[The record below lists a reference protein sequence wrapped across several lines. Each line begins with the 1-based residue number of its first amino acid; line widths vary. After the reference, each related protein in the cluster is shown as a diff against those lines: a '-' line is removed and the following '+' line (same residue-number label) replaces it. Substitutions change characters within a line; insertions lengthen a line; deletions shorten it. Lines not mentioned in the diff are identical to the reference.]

1 MAMHGKSFLSRVW
14 SRVHE
19 PRAIAVLQACV
30 YLTLLLGGLTVFHT
44 APQSVE
50 GEIGAVSMMV
60 LATMI
65 TVSTTLGIPAAL
77 FGWQWL
83 ERIISAGIIMSAG
96 LYGWIIVSL
105 QIAGSGNRFLQLS
118 FVIAAILH
126 QVIRLVRIAGP
137 PYNRDLAITTPHA

>member
-1 MAMHGKSFLSRVW
+1 MRNLLRKIW
-14 SRVHE
+14 SRIHE

-30 YLTLLLGGLTVFHT
+30 YLTLWLGGLTVFHT

-50 GEIGAVSMMV
+50 GEIGVVSMMV

-65 TVSTTLGIPAAL
+65 TVSTTLGIPSAL

-96 LYGWIIVSL
+96 LYGWIIISL
-105 QIAGSGNRFLQLS
+105 QVAGTGNRFLQLS
-118 FVIAAILH
+118 FVIAAILY
-126 QVIRLVRIAGP
+126 QIIRLVRIAGP
-137 PYNRDLAITTPHA
+137 PYNKELTITPNA

>member
-1 MAMHGKSFLSRVW
+1 MRQSFAQRVW
-14 SRVHE
+14 ERIHK
-19 PRAIAVLQACV
+19 PRAIAVLQAGL
-30 YLTLLLGGLTVFHT
+30 YFTLLLGGLTVFHT

-65 TVSTTLGIPAAL
+65 MVSTSLGIPSAL

-83 ERIISAGIIMSAG
+83 ERITSAGIIISAG

-105 QIAGSGNRFLQLS
+105 QLAGAGNRFLQLS
-118 FVIAAILH
+118 FVLAAIIY
-126 QVIRLVRIAGP
+126 QIIRLVRSAGP
-137 PYNRDLAITTPHA
+137 PYNRDLTITTSR

>member
-1 MAMHGKSFLSRVW
+1 MRQSFARRVW
-14 SRVHE
+14 SRIHE
-19 PRAIAVLQACV
+19 PRVIAILQACA
-30 YLTLLLGGLTVFHT
+30 YLVLCLGGLTVFHT

-50 GEIGAVSMMV
+50 GEIGVVSMMI

-83 ERIISAGIIMSAG
+83 ERITSAGIIMSAG

-105 QIAGSGNRFLQLS
+105 QLAGSGNRFLQLS
-118 FVIAAILH
+118 FVLVVLLH

-137 PYNRDLAITTPHA
+137 PYNKELTISA

>member
-1 MAMHGKSFLSRVW
+1 MRQSFARRVW
-14 SRVHE
+14 SRIHE
-19 PRAIAVLQACV
+19 PRVIAILQAGV
-30 YLTLLLGGLTVFHT
+30 YLVLGLGGLTVFHT

-50 GEIGAVSMMV
+50 GEIGAVSMTV

-65 TVSTTLGIPAAL
+65 TVSTTLGIPSAL

-105 QIAGSGNRFLQLS
+105 QIAGTGNRFLQLS
-118 FVIAAILH
+118 FVLAAILH

-137 PYNRDLAITTPHA
+137 PYNRELTVSA